1 MEKFAKSVYFELYN
15 FFIDWCKKQMMVN
28 DSLGIDSGIPSQQ
41 SISNVKLS
49 SNASI
54 DTPERPLNFP
64 VPLIS
69 SLESNQNVGLFN
81 GLTPKDRNK
90 GDSTNEDV
98 IIISSPDE
106 IPKEK
111 QAESVS
117 GCDNAKHE
125 QLSHNA
131 QIYVENPTSPLNLSC
146 KNDHFQSKLN
156 DKKQNTGALKIVTNG
171 KRSYVLYNDKQIIF
185 ATFYVETNLS
195 STCIYWYFDCR

>member
-1 MEKFAKSVYFELYN
+1 MNA
-15 FFIDWCKKQMMVN
+15 
-28 DSLGIDSGIPSQQ
+28 SLGIDSGIPSQQ
-41 SISNVKLS
+41 STENVKIS
-49 SNASI
+49 CDASI

-69 SLESNQNVGLFN
+69 SLERNQNI
-81 GLTPKDRNK
+81 GLTPKDHNK

-117 GCDNAKHE
+117 GCDNTKHE
-125 QLSHNA
+125 LLNHNA
-131 QIYVENPTSPLNLSC
+131 QIFVENPTSPLNLSC
-146 KNDHFQSKLN
+146 KNDQFQSKLN

-171 KRSYVLYNDKQIIF
+171 KRSYVAYKDK
-185 ATFYVETNLS
+185 AYLFY
-195 STCIYWYFDCR
+195 

>member
-1 MEKFAKSVYFELYN
+1 MTASF
-15 FFIDWCKKQMMVN
+15 
-28 DSLGIDSGIPSQQ
+28 GIDSGIPSQQ
-41 SISNVKLS
+41 STEKVKLS

-54 DTPERPLNFP
+54 EAPERPLNFP

-81 GLTPKDRNK
+81 GLAPKDRNK

-106 IPKEK
+106 VPKEK
-111 QAESVS
+111 QAESLS
-117 GCDNAKHE
+117 GCDNTKDE

-131 QIYVENPTSPLNLSC
+131 QIFIENPTSPLNLSC
-146 KNDHFQSKLN
+146 KNDHPQSRIN

-171 KRSYVLYNDKQIIF
+171 KRS
-185 ATFYVETNLS
+185 
-195 STCIYWYFDCR
+195 

>member
-1 MEKFAKSVYFELYN
+1 
-15 FFIDWCKKQMMVN
+15 MMTA
-28 DSLGIDSGIPSQQ
+28 SIGIDSRVPSQQ
-41 SISNVKLS
+41 STENVKLS

-54 DTPERPLNFP
+54 DAPERPLNFP

-69 SLESNQNVGLFN
+69 SLETNKNVGLFN

-117 GCDNAKHE
+117 GSDNTNHE
-125 QLSHNA
+125 LLSHNA
-131 QIYVENPTSPLNLSC
+131 QIFVENPTSPLNLSC
-146 KNDHFQSKLN
+146 KNDQFQSKLN

-171 KRSYVLYNDKQIIF
+171 KRSYVAYKNKAYLFRDI
-185 ATFYVETNLS
+185 L
-195 STCIYWYFDCR
+195 R